1 MINFNDKKTRNIFAT
16 IIIIILVIAMV
27 VPGVLSTLGSMAM
40 F

>member
-1 MINFNDKKTRNIFAT
+1 MKENHLKRLLSFV
-16 IIIIILVIAMV
+16 LVIAMV

>member
-1 MINFNDKKTRNIFAT
+1 MINFNDKKTRNIFST
-16 IIIIILVIAMV
+16 IIIILVIAMV

>member
-1 MINFNDKKTRNIFAT
+1 MINFNDKKTRNIFST
-16 IIIIILVIAMV
+16 IIIISLVIALV

>member
-1 MINFNDKKTRNIFAT
+1 MINFNDKKTRNIFST
-16 IIIIILVIAMV
+16 IIIAMV